1 MTIKRSLAVS
11 FLIIGFLLASAPA
24 LRAQLGEKEKREKE
38 AEQKQQLERKTYAL
52 VDEIASGGLTL
63 KLAENRFFILTAAA
77 DLLWDHDQPRARSL
91 FWDVLNALTA
101 TAPSPRPD
109 KKESRTAQ
117 EYSKDLTIYFEA
129 HGHKQELL
137 RRVSR
142 RDPQLAL
149 DMLRSSRWPAPE
161 LPPQMNRAGVVLPD
175 EQDLEQQIAAEAAAR
190 DPQKALQIARESLAK
205 GLTFQLLELLFRLN
219 QKDGEVATKFAR
231 EIIEKLRS
239 RNLATD
245 PSGGQI
251 AVSLL
256 NFSRQQASDKKTTS
270 EPRLRLLKLESEQ
283 RHELVDLVTTA
294 ALTGSANS
302 NLLFAIN
309 GIMPEIREFAPERV
323 APLQRKLAM
332 FDQTLNNDQ
341 KFWNEYRAL
350 RDSGTSEDILKLA
363 VKAGAQRDEL
373 EREAV
378 SLAVMRGRA
387 DALRQFINTDVES
400 ESRRRTLLDALDSQQ
415 IDLAIEKGDTD
426 SLEKLLPNVRRKEE
440 SARAM
445 VELALKL
452 NKQGKRDEALEL
464 LSDAETF
471 IKPDL
476 TSETQTNALFGL
488 MLAYALI
495 EPPKAFSIMERTID
509 RANDDLGKM
518 LLLEKIIKSGVVQK
532 GEIKL
537 RNSQTLPADL
547 IVFRYGKA
555 ITALAEADFDRTKA
569 AADRFER
576 NELRLLARLLLAQS
590 LLRRD
595 GGSN

>member
-1 MTIKRSLAVS
+1 MTIKSSLAVS
-11 FLIIGFLLASAPA
+11 FLCIGFLLASAPA
-24 LRAQLGEKEKREKE
+24 LHAQLGEKEKREKE

-52 VDEIASGGLTL
+52 VDEIASGALSL

-77 DLLWDHDQPRARSL
+77 DLLWDHDQPRARAL

-101 TAPSPRPD
+101 TAPSPRPA
-109 KKESRTAQ
+109 KKEPRTAQ
-117 EYSKDLTIYFEA
+117 EYSEDLTIYFEA
-129 HGHKQELL
+129 LGHKQELL

-149 DMLRSSRWPAPE
+149 DMLRSSRWPVPE
-161 LPPQMNRAGVVLPD
+161 LPPQMNRTGVVLPD

-231 EIIEKLRS
+231 DIIEKLRS

-245 PSGGQI
+245 PFGGQI

-256 NFSRQQASDKKTTS
+256 NFSRAQASDEKTPS
-270 EPRLRLLKLESEQ
+270 EPRLRMLKLESEQ
-283 RHELVDLVTTA
+283 RHELVDLVTPA

-309 GIMPEIREFAPERV
+309 AVMPEIREFAPERV
-323 APLQRKLAM
+323 AALQRKLAT
-332 FDQTLNNDQ
+332 FDQTLNSDQ
-341 KFWNEYRAL
+341 KFWNEYSAL

-415 IDLAIEKGDTD
+415 IDQAIEKGDTD

-445 VELALKL
+445 VEVALKL

-464 LSDAETF
+464 LSDAETL

-476 TSETQTNALFGL
+476 TSQTQTNALFGL

-518 LLLEKIIKSGVVQK
+518 LLLDKIIKSGVVQK

-537 RNSQTLPADL
+537 QNSQTLPADL

-555 ITALAEADFDRTKA
+555 IAALAEADFDRTKA
-569 AADRFER
+569 AADRFEP

-595 GGSN
+595 AKSN